1 MIIWFL
7 GKYISEN
14 QQNLKIGIY
23 ISVFKL
29 TQKKSLVSVGNL
41 NVSLFLAGKIKLNFH
56 YKKMTEKIYDN
67 LHKNIKI
74 VFFRF

>member
-1 MIIWFL
+1 MWFL

-29 TQKKSLVSVGNL
+29 TQKKCLVSVSNL